1 MRWLL
6 TVGSVCLMLAA
17 VAPAADAQLRPQ
29 IIAQGLSNPVA
40 FVQDPT
46 SNSRFFIVQ
55 QGGLIRV
62 LDNGQLLQTPLLDLT
77 TAIKSGGEQGLLG
90 MAFPPNAAA
99 TGRFFVY
106 FTKTRPGDAG
116 GNDLVIARFRRS
128 SPTAATADAASRFDL
143 IWSNNLPFIPHPSNS
158 NHNGGNLVFGPDGYL
173 YIGTGDGGAGNDPP
187 NNAQNPTSLL
197 GKMLRI
203 DVNVADSHPTGYTIP
218 PGNPFI
224 GTPAFPEI
232 WAFGLRNPW
241 RYGFD
246 DVGAG
251 ATGALIIGDV
261 GQGAREE
268 VDYEPAGAGG
278 RNYGWSIRE
287 GTIATPGVTGRT
299 PAYLPL
305 TNPLFDYPRTIGQA
319 ITGGFMYRGTQLPPA
334 YRGRYFVAD
343 SASGLVASVGIAVNP
358 ATREAVVTDAVDHSA
373 ELGATVGS
381 IVSFA
386 RDRDGEL
393 YLVTFAGRVFK
404 ITSADAPGAPT
415 GLRSSIAGRTVTL
428 SWTPPSTGPTPT
440 GYRLEAGSS
449 QGAANLATLATDAT
463 PSITVPGVGDGTY
476 FVRVRG
482 ERNGVVGPAS
492 ADVQVVVAGC
502 PVPASPGGLTS
513 AVSPAR
519 IVTLAW
525 GSVAGATGFIVEAA
539 SAPGGPVIAS
549 LPVGSTTAVSVP
561 APPGTYYV
569 RVRALN
575 GCGPGQASNEVTVQV
590 P

>member
-29 IIAQGLSNPVA
+29 IVVQGLSNPVA

-62 LDNGQLLQTPLLDLT
+62 LDNGQVLQTPLLDLT

-90 MAFPPNAAA
+90 MAFPPNAAT

-106 FTKTRPGDAG
+106 FTKTRPGDSG

-128 SPTAATADAASRFDL
+128 SPTAATADVASRFDL

-173 YIGTGDGGAGNDPP
+173 YIGTGDGGSGNDPP
-187 NNAQNPTSLL
+187 NNAQNPMSLL

-251 ATGALIIGDV
+251 ATAALIIGDV

-305 TNPLFDYPRTIGQA
+305 TNPLLDYPRTIGRSDHRRLHVSRHA
-319 ITGGFMYRGTQLPPA
+319 A
-334 YRGRYFVAD
+334 A
-343 SASGLVASVGIAVNP
+343 AGLSRALL
-358 ATREAVVTDAVDHSA
+358 RRR
-373 ELGATVGS
+373 L
-381 IVSFA
+381 
-386 RDRDGEL
+386 
-393 YLVTFAGRVFK
+393 
-404 ITSADAPGAPT
+404 
-415 GLRSSIAGRTVTL
+415 GLRSRCLCRHRSQSGDAGSGRHRCSGSQRGARRDGRKHRVVRPRSRRRTLPGDVRGPRVQDHQRRRAGRADSPTRVDR
-428 SWTPPSTGPTPT
+428 WT
-440 GYRLEAGSS
+440 
-449 QGAANLATLATDAT
+449 
-463 PSITVPGVGDGTY
+463 
-476 FVRVRG
+476 RG
-482 ERNGVVGPAS
+482 H
-492 ADVQVVVAGC
+492 VVVDA
-502 PVPASPGGLTS
+502 AFDR
-513 AVSPAR
+513 ADADRIPAR
-519 IVTLAW
+519 GRLVARRREP
-525 GSVAGATGFIVEAA
+525 GNARHGCDSVDHRAGRRRRDVLRA
-539 SAPGGPVIAS
+539 GP
-549 LPVGSTTAVSVP
+549 
-561 APPGTYYV
+561 
-569 RVRALN
+569 R
-575 GCGPGQASNEVTVQV
+575 
-590 P
+590 